1 MATEPKLVAD
11 ERQSIREFE
20 VLLALCKAAPKIDS
34 EQSAQ
39 RLSYQLAQYMLDA
52 PVQTFVASPFFRKI
66 DPSPTESL
74 AFHVSGALLSLGI
87 NSSDLSETIN
97 DRILEFLHKCTKT
110 ADGILSPQG
119 GDPASLHLND
129 AIRTLTVVMALIGFM
144 DAASAQIDFWR
155 PGGRLAL
162 VRKVRHLISEPFL
175 VAVETAL
182 STIRN
187 TQNQERDVKE
197 WKRLVRQYA
206 ASDRPLGAMLLQRSF
221 MWLVVSSTSLL
232 VTDAPTLRSHHILD
246 WLMGEGKSFKAG
258 FAANGEADLLSIEEY
273 TALSIEQMH
282 YIESG
287 ADFMRL
293 GTASQQRLAFAV
305 KSAALLSFMNCTL
318 LNQEVADVD
327 NLATWLQETLE
338 DPLQMADETLA
349 CIVLKSLALV
359 CRISPSLASSVSR
372 ILPRFLVQGAPVGK
386 IVTVASE
393 TLAFVLK
400 LLSKDAIISTLYAL
414 GNVLS
419 PDADGALTNGQPN
432 GSAGGDQ
439 VLNPVYANRHSMA
452 SAISIRASDDEETA
466 VVYENVVQAICGI
479 TAACQ
484 DDKITALAQ
493 SMLLQKFKKVNAS
506 VDAQII
512 TGAATLALK
521 SGQLEF
527 RSLLKMYAR
536 ICHVGIVEDKEFL
549 LDAVSTPPKQLT
561 ALY

>member
-1 MATEPKLVAD
+1 
-11 ERQSIREFE
+11 
-20 VLLALCKAAPKIDS
+20 
-34 EQSAQ
+34 
-39 RLSYQLAQYMLDA
+39 MLDA

-119 GDPASLHLND
+119 GDPASLHLTD
-129 AIRTLTVVMALIGFM
+129 AIRTLTVVMAVIGFM

-175 VAVETAL
+175 VAVESAL

-197 WKRLVRQYA
+197 WKRLVRHYA

-232 VTDAPTLRSHHILD
+232 VTDAPTLRNHHILD
-246 WLMGEGKSFKAG
+246 WLMSDGKNFKAG
-258 FAANGEADLLSIEEY
+258 FAATGESDLLSIEEY
-273 TALSIEQMH
+273 TTLSIEQMH

-349 CIVLKSLALV
+349 CIVLKSLTVV
-359 CRISPSLASSVSR
+359 CRISPSLASNVSR

-419 PDADGALTNGQPN
+419 PDADGALANGQPN
-432 GSAGGDQ
+432 GSAGGGDQ
-439 VLNPVYANRHSMA
+439 ALNPVYANRQSMA

-466 VVYENVVQAICGI
+466 VIYENVVQAICGI

-493 SMLLQKFKKVNAS
+493 SMLLQKFNKVNAS

-536 ICHVGIVEDKEFL
+536 MCHVGIVEDKDFL
-549 LDAVSTPPKQLT
+549 LEAVSLSSEQSISMKLIL
-561 ALY
+561 AR